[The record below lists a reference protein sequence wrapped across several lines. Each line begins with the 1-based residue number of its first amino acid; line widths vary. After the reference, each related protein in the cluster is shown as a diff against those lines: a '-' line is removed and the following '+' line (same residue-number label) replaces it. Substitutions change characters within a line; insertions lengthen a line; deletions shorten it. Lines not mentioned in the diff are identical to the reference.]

1 MSNSPVAI
9 GIDVGG
15 TKSLAMLVDRDGT
28 ILQELRSSS
37 ENDDT
42 RGPGESM
49 TDLLARQILEICET
63 NNLVPADTP
72 VGIGLPGLV
81 RRDGTL
87 AYAANLQSA
96 SGADFPALL
105 RAKAGVTSVEMENDG
120 NAAALAEHAWG
131 AGRGVE
137 NFAAITLGTG
147 IGGGIIAN
155 GELIRGRNGFGG
167 EVGHMIVRAGGLRCA
182 CGREGCWERYA
193 SGTGLGVLAAT
204 AAQEGRLPELSAR
217 LGAAN
222 VRAEDVTAAAADGL
236 EEAKALLR
244 EVAWWLAIGL
254 SNLVEIFDIGHFVI
268 GGGLS
273 NAAGEILPVANAELV
288 SLVMAGD
295 MYLPFTVEP
304 AALGSNAGALGAA
317 LVGMR
322 RGA

>member
-15 TKSLAMLVDRDGT
+15 TKSLAMLVDRNGT

-155 GELIRGRNGFGG
+155 GDLIRGRNGFGG

>member
-155 GELIRGRNGFGG
+155 GDLIRGRNGFGG

>member
-63 NNLVPADTP
+63 NNLVAADTP

>member
-1 MSNSPVAI
+1 VSNSPVAI

-120 NAAALAEHAWG
+120 NTAALAEHAWG

-155 GELIRGRNGFGG
+155 GDLIRGRNGFGG

>member
-1 MSNSPVAI
+1 VSNSPVAI

-155 GELIRGRNGFGG
+155 GDLIRGRNGFGG

>member
-15 TKSLAMLVDRDGT
+15 SKSLAMLVDRDGT

-155 GELIRGRNGFGG
+155 GDLIRGRNGFGG

>member
-1 MSNSPVAI
+1 VSNSPVAI

-63 NNLVPADTP
+63 NNLVTADTP

-155 GELIRGRNGFGG
+155 GDLIRGRNGFGG

>member
-1 MSNSPVAI
+1 VSNSPVAI

-167 EVGHMIVRAGGLRCA
+167 EVGHMIVRASGLRCA

>member
-1 MSNSPVAI
+1 
-9 GIDVGG
+9 
-15 TKSLAMLVDRDGT
+15 MLVDRDGT

>member
-120 NAAALAEHAWG
+120 NTAALAEHAWG

-155 GELIRGRNGFGG
+155 GDLIRGRNGFGG